1 VKKEQFMAQV
11 LSASEQRKKT
21 SLPRNRDY
29 RFLWIGQTF
38 SLIGDYFFWATTAIW
53 IIDKL
58 ARGVSWLPLAAGSV
72 SLAFVMPSLLVS
84 PFVGVWV
91 DRWNKQKIMI
101 WTDGMR
107 AILVALFL
115 LMTLVISDRSLL
127 LIGCFVVILLVASG
141 QQFFLPARVAITH
154 DLVSEEQHMQAYGL
168 LQHSE
173 FLAQIIGPTLAALV
187 YFALGPTLAILLDVL
202 SFLFSLL
209 TLLSLH
215 ISVQEKDQSQQ
226 MGFWRELRE
235 GVQFFVT
242 NKILVSLLTCG
253 MIFMFGGMVYNSF
266 EYLYG
271 VENLHITG
279 AWLGLY
285 VACYGVGVV
294 IGLPVIMALAKRLKE
309 VEVLWICLLMHGLE
323 LLVLSRMTSMVPGM
337 ICGFLMGIT
346 QSSVFVAVRP
356 LTMLVTPRS
365 LIGRVMSF
373 EMPMITLASLLG
385 GALASILASTLLA
398 NYHVTL
404 ASMTFGPL
412 DTLLAAAGLL
422 VGAGGVYARLTLYP
436 AVREFRAEKAAQ
448 KQDIEPQQPEQED
461 ASAAYERQEKRKSDT
476 VAQPRSTSIVKSAD
490 PVFVDTSE
498 SRGGVYATEDIANL
512 E

>member
-1 VKKEQFMAQV
+1 MAQA
-11 LSASEQRKKT
+11 LSVSTQQKKT
-21 SLPRNRDY
+21 SLLRNRDY
-29 RFLWIGQTF
+29 RFLWIGQTL
-38 SLIGDYFFWATTAIW
+38 SLIGDYFFWATIAIW
-53 IIDKL
+53 IIDRL
-58 ARGVSWLPLAAGSV
+58 ARGASWLPLAAGSV
-72 SLAFVMPSLLVS
+72 SLAFVLPSLLVS

-101 WTDGMR
+101 WTDGLR

-115 LMTLVISDRSLL
+115 LMTLFIPDRSLL

-141 QQFFLPARVAITH
+141 QQFFLPARVAVIS
-154 DLVSEEQHMQAYGL
+154 DLVSEEQHVQAYGL
-168 LQHSE
+168 FQQSE
-173 FLAQIIGPTLAALV
+173 FLAQIIGPALAATL

-202 SFLFSLL
+202 SFLISLF

-215 ISVQEKDQSQQ
+215 VSVQEKDQSQQ

-271 VENLHITG
+271 TENLHITG

-294 IGLPVIMALAKRLKE
+294 IGLPAIMALAKRLQE
-309 VEVLWICLLMHGLE
+309 VEVLWICLIMHGLE
-323 LLVLSRMTSMVPGM
+323 LLVLSRMTSMVPAM
-337 ICGFLMGIT
+337 ICVFLMGIT

-356 LTMLVTPRS
+356 LTVLVTPRS

-373 EMPMITLASLLG
+373 EMPMITIASLLG

-398 NYHVTL
+398 KFHVTL
-404 ASMTFGPL
+404 AGITFGPL
-412 DTLLAAAGLL
+412 DTLLAAAGILT
-422 VGAGGVYARLTLYP
+422 GAGGVYARLTLYP
-436 AVREFRAEKAAQ
+436 AVKKLRAEKAAQ
-448 KQDIEPQQPEQED
+448 EQGIELQRPEQSEQD
-461 ASAAYERQEKRKSDT
+461 YASAAHEHQEKRESAT
-476 VAQPRSTSIVKSAD
+476 IARPRSTGIVKIAD
-490 PVFVDTSE
+490 PVFVDSSE
-498 SRGGVYATEDIANL
+498 SRGGVYATEDIVNL